1 MNEDQTPKRSELHN
15 HFNVPPTRTEMHKE
29 SENGNQSK
37 RPNRPRRSRR
47 RRLIFT
53 IICLIVV
60 ALGVFAAY
68 KWYAAKKA
76 ANSVFNSADIQK
88 ARDVSDVIK
97 QNKPVSILLLGTDT
111 GALGRNFRGRTDTII
126 IATLNPKKKSMTLT
140 SVPRDT
146 AISIPGYTQ
155 YAPSKLN
162 SAYSFGGAGTSIKS
176 IQQLLDVPIDF
187 YGLVNMGGLEKI
199 VNGVGGVTIT
209 PTLSFKYGAA
219 DVTKGKKI
227 HLGGKAALDYSRM
240 RDEDPKGDYGRQ
252 VRQRQVL
259 MAIVRKSDS
268 ITTLL
273 SQSFMDSLK
282 KQTQTDLSFHEI
294 VALSAKYRVS
304 THHLKSTH
312 LQGTTQ
318 LINGQ
323 DYEVADQT
331 EMQRVTN
338 FIRNGLD
345 LSHKSTGTT
354 NLDSVTTGT
363 SADTN
368 SYTNDN
374 TQSSQQSG
382 TGTPGY

>member
-15 HFNVPPTRTEMHKE
+15 HFNVPPTRTEMHRE
-29 SENGNQSK
+29 PENGGQHQ
-37 RPNRPRRSRR
+37 RPNRPKRSRR
-47 RRLIFT
+47 RRLIIT
-53 IICLIVV
+53 IVCLLIIAV
-60 ALGVFAAY
+60 GVFAAY

-76 ANSVFNSADIQK
+76 ANSVFNSANIQK
-88 ARDVSDVIK
+88 ARDVSSVIK
-97 QNKPVSILLLGTDT
+97 KNKPISILLLGTDT
-111 GALGRNFRGRTDTII
+111 GALGRNYRGRTDTII

-140 SVPRDT
+140 SIPRDT
-146 AISIPGYTQ
+146 ALSIPGYTQ

-187 YGLVNMGGLEKI
+187 YGLINMGGLEKI
-199 VNGVGGVTIT
+199 VNGVGGVTVK
-209 PTLSFKYGAA
+209 PTLTFKYGAA
-219 DVTKGKKI
+219 NVVKGKKI

-240 RDEDPKGDYGRQ
+240 RDDDPQGDYGRQ

-259 MAIVRKSDS
+259 MAILRKSDS
-268 ITTLL
+268 ISTLL

-282 KQTQTDLSFHEI
+282 KQTQTDLSFNEI
-294 VALSAKYRVS
+294 VALSTKYRVA

-323 DYEVADQT
+323 DFEVTSQT

-338 FIRNGLD
+338 FIRKGLD
-345 LSHKSTGTT
+345 LGHKSTGTA
-354 NLDSVTTGT
+354 NLTSVTTGT
-363 SADTN
+363 TADTSQS
-368 SYTNDN
+368 SYYDSTQTGTDN
-374 TQSSQQSG
+374 T
-382 TGTPGY
+382 TGY